1 MKTIPLLFV
10 FSKLRKMCQ
19 SYAEASPESCAK
31 FYSIWS
37 IIVGFGFFIWNL
49 TMVGFYGL
57 NLWGGLENKND
68 KIPLPIIISLHA
80 FYAFTAFL
88 YVVAGYSML
97 IGILEASNCQL
108 SVKTLKEISL
118 NFCLSRSSR
127 SFWSLERLLAGF
139 FQLVLLCLLF
149 LWVSEWFFKLSCIE
163 FLTNN

>member
-68 KIPLPIIISLHA
+68 KTPLPIIISLHA

-97 IGILEASNCQL
+97 IGILE
-108 SVKTLKEISL
+108 VKQKLLKFGKIISWI
-118 NFCLSRSSR
+118 FPISAA
-127 SFWSLERLLAGF
+127 LLIIP
-139 FQLVLLCLLF
+139 LVVHILCILKVREYLQ
-149 LWVSEWFFKLSCIE
+149 KI
-163 FLTNN
+163 